1 MKSMDLW
8 GCLISVQYLDI
19 TIPSGL
25 ALMHYPFSQNLSDL
39 AINCLVKL
47 QMQSTSH
54 KCDIALLR
62 KDHIYMNGSQ
72 LFPSPLTILFKIL
85 TKFWLQDR
93 KNSFKIHPKGQSRVC
108 GIEKSRENP
117 GFPVPGKPGEKP

>member
-1 MKSMDLW
+1 M
-8 GCLISVQYLDI
+8 SVQYLDI

-62 KDHIYMNGSQ
+62 KDHISINGSQ
-72 LFPSPLTILFKIL
+72 LFPSPPTILFKIL

-93 KNSFKIHPKGQSRVC
+93 KNSFKIHPKN
-108 GIEKSRENP
+108 I
-117 GFPVPGKPGEKP
+117 